1 MQICA
6 RVGVYVRDC
15 VSVYRC
21 MQEQVHEG
29 LYRNMQVLAYSGI
42 HMGVT
47 EVSRFTNN
55 EFLEY
60 FLELES

>member
-1 MQICA
+1 MRVCTGIC
-6 RVGVYVRDC
+6 R
-15 VSVYRC
+15 
-21 MQEQVHEG
+21 
-29 LYRNMQVLAYSGI
+29 QVLAYSGI

-47 EVSRFTNN
+47 EVSRFSNN